1 MLRKWLLA
9 AQAYP
14 ALGLLGTFALLV
26 DVLQQSINKRAKV
39 ALTVAK

>member
-1 MLRKWLLA
+1 MAILLHR
-9 AQAYP
+9 P
-14 ALGLLGTFALLV
+14 TLALGLLGTFALLV